1 MTKQEQYE
9 RGLIKTALDINKYDI
24 FHEAQKRHVDERY
37 ISKQLI
43 QKKVCMTKDIG
54 VNNNLFGGYLLQWID
69 EAAAGHVYEAI
80 GFKPIVTLKMSEVL
94 FKAPVKVGEIINI
107 DGTITKIGNSSITI
121 YIQVSNTNTG
131 QEVCSTEI
139 VFVKIDENGKP
150 KEIQIRYE

>member
-24 FHEAQKRHVDERY
+24 FHEAWKRHVDEKY

-69 EAAAGHVYEAI
+69 EAAAGHVYEANH
-80 GFKPIVTLKMSEVL
+80 SS
-94 FKAPVKVGEIINI
+94 
-107 DGTITKIGNSSITI
+107 KI
-121 YIQVSNTNTG
+121 Y
-131 QEVCSTEI
+131 
-139 VFVKIDENGKP
+139 
-150 KEIQIRYE
+150 